1 MSLHLL
7 FLVLCIVWALSEL
20 WIGARHR
27 SGKRNEVRDQGT
39 LRVLLLT
46 IYFCIALA
54 IWLAYCGP
62 AYWGL
67 SAMPARWSLP
77 VLITGCALM
86 AAGMPLRWWSV
97 RTLAQF
103 FTIDVAI
110 REGHQLIRSGPYR
123 LLRHPSYTGALM
135 TFWGFALALGSWPAL
150 PVVIVPV
157 TAAFLWRIR
166 IEERVL
172 ADAFPAEYPAYAGV
186 TKRLLPFI
194 W

>member
-1 MSLHLL
+1 MTLNHL
-7 FLVLCIVWALSEL
+7 FIALCVVWPLSEL

-39 LRVLLLT
+39 LHLLLLT
-46 IYFCIALA
+46 IWFCTALA
-54 IWLAYCGP
+54 VWLAYCGP
-62 AYWGL
+62 WP
-67 SAMPARWSLP
+67 MPAPWRQPL
-77 VLITGCALM
+77 LIAGCTLM

-110 REGHQLIRSGPYR
+110 REGHRLIRSGPYR

-135 TFWGFALALGSWPAL
+135 TFWGFGLGLGSWPAL
-150 PVVIVPV
+150 PVIIVPV

-172 ADAFPAEYPAYAGV
+172 ADAFSAEYPAYARD
-186 TKRLLPFI
+186 TKRLIPHV

>member
-1 MSLHLL
+1 MTLQHFFAS
-7 FLVLCIVWALSEL
+7 LCIVWPLSEL

-39 LRVLLLT
+39 LRRLVLT
-46 IYFCIALA
+46 IGLCVALA
-54 IWLAYCGP
+54 VWLAYCGP
-62 AYWGL
+62 WAL
-67 SAMPARWSLP
+67 PAAWQRPL
-77 VLITGCALM
+77 LIAGCALM
-86 AAGMPLRWWSV
+86 ATGMPLRWWSV

-110 REGHQLIRSGPYR
+110 REGHRLIRSGPYR

-135 TFWGFALALGSWPAL
+135 TFWGFALALGSWPAV

-166 IEERVL
+166 IEEQVL
-172 ADAFPAEYPAYAGV
+172 ADAFPAEYPAYTRE
-186 TKRLLPFI
+186 TKRLIPLL

>member
-1 MSLHLL
+1 MTLLHL
-7 FLVLCIVWALSEL
+7 FLALCIVWPLSEL

-39 LRVLLLT
+39 LRLLILT
-46 IYFCIALA
+46 IGLCVALA
-54 IWLAYCGP
+54 VWLAYCGP
-62 AYWGL
+62 DYWSA
-67 SAMPARWSLP
+67 SAMPTAWRQPL
-77 VLITGCALM
+77 LFAGCALM
-86 AAGMPLRWWSV
+86 ATGMPLRWWSV

-110 REGHQLIRSGPYR
+110 REGHRLIRSGPYR

-135 TFWGFALALGSWPAL
+135 TFWGFALGLGNGPAMA
-150 PVVIVPV
+150 VVIVPV

-172 ADAFPAEYPAYAGV
+172 ADAFQADYRACAQA
-186 TKRLLPFI
+186 TQRLIPFL